1 MLRILIA
8 DDHDLIRKGVR
19 DVIETHAGW
28 AVCGEASDG
37 QQALELALC
46 EKPDVAVVDV
56 SLPIMNG
63 VALTRRLRQ
72 ECPTTRVLLFT
83 MHDDDE
89 TVGGGLAAGARGYP
103 EDRQRAAPGSG
114 NLRRRRQPALL
125 LFVRLGAA
133 AGRGG

>member
-8 DDHDLIRKGVR
+8 DDHDLLRKGVR
-19 DVIETHAGW
+19 DVIEGHVGW
-28 AVCGEASDG
+28 EICGEASDG
-37 QQALELALC
+37 QQALEIALR
-46 EKPDVAVVDV
+46 EKPDVAVLDV

-89 TVGGGLAAGARGYP
+89 TSVAVWPPAR
-103 EDRQRAAPGSG
+103 EATS
-114 NLRRRRQPALL
+114 
-125 LFVRLGAA
+125 
-133 AGRGG
+133 